1 MIWLLVFIF
10 FSYTILIVSLAI
22 GFDKVDDFNPKNH
35 DSKTIFSVVIPFR
48 NEAKNLPFLVK
59 SIQEINYPKELVEF
73 LFVDDDSTDDSV
85 EIIGKLLFE
94 KTIPFKII
102 KNRRTSNSPKKDAIS
117 AAIQQAKGSWIIT
130 ADADCILPKNWLK
143 IVDNFILTHS
153 PKMVVAPVSY
163 KIKNSF
169 FNQFQLLDFLSLQGS
184 TIGGFGIKK
193 PFLCNGANLAYEKET
208 FIQLNGF
215 DGNNHIASGDDI
227 FLFEKFIELNSN
239 CVQFLKS
246 KEAIVTT
253 FPVKNFKALM
263 NQRVRWAAK
272 SGSYNLWFGKLV
284 GIIVLTANL
293 LIVIAVF
300 LLFFKQISLFN
311 LLLILGFK
319 YFIDLL
325 LLYKSI
331 TFFNQ
336 IKLLQSYF
344 LSSLV
349 YPFFSVFIV
358 LKSFFSSYKWKE
370 RSFKK

>member
-1 MIWLLVFIF
+1 MIWLLIFIF
-10 FSYTILIVSLAI
+10 FIYTILIVSLAI
-22 GFDKVDDFNPKNH
+22 GFDKVDDFTPKNH
-35 DSKTIFSVVIPFR
+35 DSKTTFSVVIPFR
-48 NEAKNLPFLVK
+48 NEAENLPFLVK
-59 SIQEINYPKELVEF
+59 SIQEINYPQELVEF

-94 KTIPFKII
+94 KTITFTII

-117 AAIQQAKGSWIIT
+117 AAIQQAKGSWIVT
-130 ADADCILPKNWLK
+130 TDADCILPKNWLK
-143 IVDNFILTHS
+143 IVDDFIQTHY
-153 PKMVVAPVSY
+153 PKMIVAPVSY
-163 KIKNSF
+163 KIENSF
-169 FNQFQLLDFLSLQGS
+169 FNRFQFLDFLSLQGS

-208 FIQLNGF
+208 FLKLNGF

-227 FLFEKFIELNSN
+227 FLFEKFIELNPDY
-239 CVQFLKS
+239 VQFLKS

-253 FPVKNFKALM
+253 FPVKTFVALM
-263 NQRVRWAAK
+263 NQRIRWAAK

-284 GIIVLTANL
+284 GIIVLATNL
-293 LIVIAVF
+293 SIVIAVF
-300 LLFFKQISLFN
+300 LLFFKQLSLFN

-319 YFIDLL
+319 YFIDLV

-336 IKLLQSYF
+336 IKVLQSYF
-344 LSSLV
+344 SSSLV

-358 LKSFFSSYKWKE
+358 LKSLFSSYQWKE
-370 RSFKK
+370 RCFKK